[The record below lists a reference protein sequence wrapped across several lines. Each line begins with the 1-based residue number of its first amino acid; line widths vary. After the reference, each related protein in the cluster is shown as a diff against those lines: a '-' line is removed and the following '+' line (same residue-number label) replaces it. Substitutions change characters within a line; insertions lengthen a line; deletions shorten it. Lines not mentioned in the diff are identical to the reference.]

1 MIPQVGRM
9 PVDNSGCSLGY
20 PQPLGEGLGFSVNSF
35 PQPNPAQLLGKRIN
49 PTIR

>member
-20 PQPLGEGLGFSVNSF
+20 PQPLGEGLGLSVYSF
-35 PQPNPAQLLGKRIN
+35 PQPKTLVSAVIAD
-49 PTIR
+49 

>member
-20 PQPLGEGLGFSVNSF
+20 PQPLGEGLGLSVYSF
-35 PQPNPAQLLGKRIN
+35 PQPRTLEFARVAD
-49 PTIR
+49 